1 MKKTVLTL
9 GLAFWTALSMAQPPQ
24 NQGGRPPVP
33 NGDSVRPMQ
42 GLFGPLT
49 KRIQIHGYMQGGY
62 DWKNEDEINSNTF
75 KFRRTIVVA
84 FAQITDRWSFFFQHD
99 FNSEVQEFY
108 TDFRVTKDKGLNV
121 RIGQMKNSFCL
132 ENPYSPASLELVE
145 VTSQA
150 TTFLAGTVDPL
161 YANKVMYGRDQG
173 LILFGEL
180 FHSHFK
186 YELGVM
192 NGQGININDKNN
204 KKDLLAKLE
213 YAPMPTLRFVAS
225 GQKGKGVAADYC
237 WVNPS
242 ADFISPYNKTI
253 KAGQE
258 YDRDRWSFGAE
269 YKSFLTTPT
278 SDWTKRPLSFRA
290 EIMGGKDGDVESLGG
305 YATATIPLFA
315 TVDAVAS
322 YDFMNY
328 NKTDDIKCTKL
339 IFGLQYWF
347 YKNCR
352 VQLQYT
358 RSNWE
363 NMQTGAVV
371 VPNPMG
377 PPTIT
382 PIYKPDFDMIQLQLQ
397 VGF

>member
-1 MKKTVLTL
+1 M
-9 GLAFWTALSMAQPPQ
+9 
-24 NQGGRPPVP
+24 
-33 NGDSVRPMQ
+33 
-42 GLFGPLT
+42 
-49 KRIQIHGYMQGGY
+49 
-62 DWKNEDEINSNTF
+62 
-75 KFRRTIVVA
+75 
-84 FAQITDRWSFFFQHD
+84 
-99 FNSEVQEFY
+99 
-108 TDFRVTKDKGLNV
+108 
-121 RIGQMKNSFCL
+121 
-132 ENPYSPASLELVE
+132 
-145 VTSQA
+145 
-150 TTFLAGTVDPL
+150 
-161 YANKVMYGRDQG
+161 
-173 LILFGEL
+173 
-180 FHSHFK
+180 
-186 YELGVM
+186 
-192 NGQGININDKNN
+192 
-204 KKDLLAKLE
+204 
-213 YAPMPTLRFVAS
+213 
-225 GQKGKGVAADYC
+225 
-237 WVNPS
+237 
-242 ADFISPYNKTI
+242 
-253 KAGQE
+253 
-258 YDRDRWSFGAE
+258 
-269 YKSFLTTPT
+269 TTPT